1 MPRGVMVMVR
11 NYHVLWRADGKY
23 VPVTYYANTYINTAE
38 LFIVEEIRLVYDDD
52 TDYKRIKLVGRRV
65 KFVDNGAV
73 PAKVGSIV
81 AGWVHVDL
89 AVGHREDLRIY
100 GYVHEGSSFDWQS
113 SYGKLSIKNVSN
125 IGCPCSYHPFFAEE
139 FIKCIMDYY
148 TSFLNMGVDIEDVEK
163 EYVPG
168 GELERAICVLILAS
182 IKEVLDILI
191 KNMSGEGSQGGV
203 NG

>member
-1 MPRGVMVMVR
+1 MVMVR

-23 VPVTYYANTYINTAE
+23 VPVIYYANTYINTAE

-52 TDYKRIKLVGRRV
+52 TNYRRIKLVGRRV

-89 AVGHREDLRIY
+89 AVGHKEDFGIY

-125 IGCPCSYHPFFAEE
+125 IGCPCNYHPFFAEE

-168 GELERAICVLILAS
+168 GELERVICILMLAT
-182 IKEVLDILI
+182 IKEVLDRLI
-191 KNMSGEGSQGGV
+191 KNMSEEGSQGG
-203 NG
+203 GHG